1 MQRSERRLYGL
12 MSCGCLL
19 WAALVAAQLGRTQ
32 TQRDDTGAVR
42 ERLADTLTGAERRWL
57 AAHPVVRY
65 SASPIGGP
73 MAFVGTG
80 GHAAGIAV
88 QALEQVGRITGLR
101 FEPVWQQDPGARE
114 AALRDGTV
122 LLVPAV
128 TADLPPPDAGGMREP
143 GRRARRL
150 QPSLPYLIT
159 PWVITT
165 HAANGAIRD
174 AAGLAGMRIAV
185 RRSSR
190 ALAERLAQVP
200 NATIIRTSSTT
211 EAYRMVAHG
220 QADAAVD
227 TLTCAHY
234 MVRYAFAPWLR
245 VAAPLGPQPAAI
257 GFGVSPAAPQLR
269 MILNKALAAIPPT
282 HWDALQARW
291 ASTPSTASTAPLPAA
306 LPAPVQAHPGRRPWL
321 LTCSL
326 GTLLWMTAMGACA
339 VALHRHG
346 RRIARAANTLH
357 RRLGNARPASRR
369 SAAGMRPSADGGHR
383 GPSPCAGA
391 SVGASVGACAGASA
405 DADRLGLLATIC
417 HEIRTPMH
425 AVIGILDLLR
435 QKTAIHGEARHYI
448 DTAHDCA
455 KSLVALVGDLLDMAR
470 LEAGRMEIR
479 PEPVQLDTLLQQWVQ
494 AFRPL
499 AASRGLRIR
508 LQLGTLRARR
518 HRADPQRLRQV
529 VGNLLSNAIKFS
541 GHGDITVKLEST
553 GEDVDRETVR
563 IVVRD
568 RGPGIAADQMPR
580 LFEPFY
586 RAAEA
591 GATSGTGLGLS
602 ISRQLARQMGGDLEL
617 LSRPG
622 HGTTALLTLTLAADA
637 CAGRALRGDSRQ
649 AACRRPAISPL
660 RKGYCALIVDDHPAG
675 RMLLA
680 RQLRHLGVEAVGTG
694 DAHEALVRCAAPDAT
709 FDLVILDC
717 NMPGMDGFTLARKLR
732 AQEQALARPHVP
744 VLGYSADARPHN
756 RQQALAAGMDDC
768 LFKPIDLDTLGRAL
782 QHWLGD
788 PPGGRCPS
796 TAFAAAPLA
805 PAPDA
810 AVRAALLAGNT
821 ADLAALHVAVARA
834 DWQAAHAIAHRIKGA
849 ARMVSA
855 DAVAAGCEALEAACR
870 DGDAAGVAAAMAQ
883 LVPAL
888 ARWSRTL
895 SR

>member
-19 WAALVAAQLGRTQ
+19 WAALVAAQLGRIQ

-42 ERLADTLTGAERRWL
+42 ERLADTLTSAERRWL

-73 MAFVGTG
+73 MAFVGAG

-88 QALEQVGRITGLR
+88 QTLEQVGRITGLR

-128 TADLPPPDAGGMREP
+128 TADSPPPDAAAMRES

-190 ALAERLAQVP
+190 GLAERLAQVP
-200 NATIIRTSSTT
+200 NATVIRTSSTT

-269 MILNKALAAIPPT
+269 MILNKALAAIPPA
-282 HWDALQARW
+282 HWDALQAGW
-291 ASTPSTASTAPLPAA
+291 VSTAQMPAAVPAA
-306 LPAPVQAHPGRRPWL
+306 LPAPAHAHHGRRPWL

-346 RRIARAANTLH
+346 RRIARAATTLH
-357 RRLGNARPASRR
+357 RRLGNARPATRR

-383 GPSPCAGA
+383 GPSPCVGSAVGA
-391 SVGASVGACAGASA
+391 AVGASPGASP
-405 DADRLGLLATIC
+405 DADRLSLLATIC

-425 AVIGILDLLR
+425 AVIGILDLLKH
-435 QKTAIHGEARHYI
+435 KTAIHGEARHYI

-499 AASRGLRIR
+499 AASRGLCIR

-541 GHGDITVKLEST
+541 GHGDITVKLESA

-580 LFEPFY
+580 LFEPFF

-591 GATSGTGLGLS
+591 RSTSGTGLGLS

-622 HGTTALLTLTLAADA
+622 QGTTALLTLTLAAEA

-649 AACRRPAISPL
+649 AARGRPAIAPL

-680 RQLRHLGVEAVGTG
+680 RQLRHLGVEAIGTG
-694 DAHEALVRCAAPDAT
+694 DAHEALVRCAAPDPT

-732 AQEQALARPHVP
+732 AQERALARPRVP

-788 PPGGRCPS
+788 PPGGRCLS
-796 TAFAAAPLA
+796 TPFAAAPHA

-821 ADLAALHVAVARA
+821 ADLAALRVAVARA
-834 DWQAAHAIAHRIKGA
+834 DWRAAHAIAHRIKGA

-888 ARWSRTL
+888 ARWARTL
-895 SR
+895 SS

>member
-1 MQRSERRLYGL
+1 MQRSERRLCGL

-19 WAALVAAQLGRTQ
+19 WAALVAAQLGRTH
-32 TQRDDTGAVR
+32 TERDDTGAVR
-42 ERLADTLTGAERRWL
+42 ELLADTLTGAERRWL

-73 MAFVGTG
+73 MVFVGTG

-101 FEPVWQQDPGARE
+101 FEPVWQQDAAARD
-114 AALRDGTV
+114 AALHNGSV
-122 LLVPAV
+122 LLVPALASDSSV
-128 TADLPPPDAGGMREP
+128 PADAGAIRES
-143 GRRARRL
+143 GRKSQRL

-159 PWVITT
+159 PWVIIT

-174 AAGLAGMRIAV
+174 ASGLAGMRIAV
-185 RRSSR
+185 RRGSR
-190 ALAERLAQVP
+190 GLAERLAQVP
-200 NATIIRTSSTT
+200 NATIIRTSSNT

-227 TLTCAHY
+227 TLTCARY
-234 MVRYAFAPWLR
+234 MVRRAFAPRLR
-245 VAAPLGPQPAAI
+245 VAGQLGPPPAAI

-282 HWDALQARW
+282 HWDALQADW
-291 ASTPSTASTAPLPAA
+291 ASSDAMPARLRAAVPAA
-306 LPAPVQAHPGRRPWL
+306 QPASQGRRPWL

-326 GTLLWMTAMGACA
+326 GTMLWMTAMAACA

-346 RRIARAANTLH
+346 RRIARAASTLH
-357 RRLGNARPASRR
+357 RRLCGTRAASRR
-369 SAAGMRPSADGGHR
+369 SAARMRPSADAAHR
-383 GPSPCAGA
+383 AALPRPSA
-391 SVGASVGACAGASA
+391 SVGASAGKSAGASPG
-405 DADRLGLLATIC
+405 ADRLSLLATIC

-425 AVIGILDLLR
+425 AVIGILDLLKH
-435 QKTAIHGEARHYI
+435 KTAIHGEARHYI

-479 PEPVQLDTLLQQWVQ
+479 PEPVQLDTLLRQWVH

-508 LQLGTLRARR
+508 LQLGPLQARR

-541 GHGDITVKLEST
+541 GHGDITVKLESA
-553 GEDVDRETVR
+553 GEDANRETIR

-568 RGPGIAADQMPR
+568 RGPGIAADQMPQ

-617 LSRPG
+617 TSRPG
-622 HGTTALLTLTLAADA
+622 HGTTALLTLTLPAEA
-637 CAGRALRGDSRQ
+637 CAGRALRGTSHQ
-649 AACRRPAISPL
+649 TSARRPAVAPL
-660 RKGYCALIVDDHPAG
+660 HKGYCALIVDDHPAG

-694 DAHEALVRCAAPDAT
+694 DAHDALVRCAASDPA

-732 AQEQALARPHVP
+732 AQERALARPRVP

-756 RQQALAAGMDDC
+756 REQALAAGMDDC

-782 QHWLGD
+782 QHWLGE
-788 PPGGRCPS
+788 PPAGRCPS
-796 TAFAAAPLA
+796 TAFAAEPVAA
-805 PAPDA
+805 APDA
-810 AVRAALLAGNT
+810 AIRAALLAGNT
-821 ADLAALHVAVARA
+821 ADLAALRVAVARA

-849 ARMVSA
+849 ARLVSA

-870 DGDAAGVAAAMAQ
+870 DGDPAAVAAAMAQ

-888 ARWSRTL
+888 ARWARTL
-895 SR
+895 SS

>member
-1 MQRSERRLYGL
+1 MQRSERRLCGL

-19 WAALVAAQLGRTQ
+19 WAALVAAEFGRTQ

-42 ERLADTLTGAERRWL
+42 ERLTDTLTGAERRWL

-88 QALEQVGRITGLR
+88 QTLEQVGRITGLR
-101 FEPVWQQDPGARE
+101 FEPVWQQDPAARE

-128 TADLPPPDAGGMREP
+128 AADSSPPPDAAAMRESA
-143 GRRARRL
+143 RRTHRL

-165 HAANGAIRD
+165 HVANGAIRD

-185 RRSSR
+185 RRSSPG
-190 ALAERLAQVP
+190 LAERLAQVP

-211 EAYRMVAHG
+211 EAYRMVARG

-282 HWDALQARW
+282 HWDALKADW
-291 ASTPSTASTAPLPAA
+291 ASAAPMPAA
-306 LPAPVQAHPGRRPWL
+306 VRAPVTARHRHRPWL

-326 GTLLWMTAMGACA
+326 GTMLWMTAMGACA

-346 RRIARAANTLH
+346 RRIARAAHTLH
-357 RRLGNARPASRR
+357 RRLCSARPASRR
-369 SAAGMRPSADGGHR
+369 GAARMRASADGRRAPVPG
-383 GPSPCAGA
+383 
-391 SVGASVGACAGASA
+391 VGAASG
-405 DADRLGLLATIC
+405 ADRLGFLATIC

-425 AVIGILDLLR
+425 AVIGILDLLKY
-435 QKTAIHGEARHYI
+435 KTAVHGEARHYI

-455 KSLVALVGDLLDMAR
+455 KSLVALVGDLLDMAK

-479 PEPVQLDTLLQQWVQ
+479 PEPVQLDTLLQQWVHT
-494 AFRPL
+494 FRPL
-499 AASRGLRIR
+499 ASSRGLRIR
-508 LQLGTLRARR
+508 LHLGALRARR

-529 VGNLLSNAIKFS
+529 VGNLLSNAIKFG
-541 GHGDITVKLEST
+541 GHGDITVKLESA
-553 GEDVDRETVR
+553 GEDVNRETVR

-591 GATSGTGLGLS
+591 GGTSGTGLGLS

-617 LSRPG
+617 ISRPG
-622 HGTTALLTLTLAADA
+622 HGTTAVLTLTLAAEA
-637 CAGRALRGDSRQ
+637 CAGHALRGNGHQ
-649 AACRRPAISPL
+649 AGRPAITPL
-660 RKGYCALIVDDHPAG
+660 HKGYCALIVDDHPAG

-694 DAHEALVRCAAPDAT
+694 DAHEALVRCAAPDAA

-717 NMPGMDGFTLARKLR
+717 NMPGMDGFTLAHKLR
-732 AQEQALARPHVP
+732 AQERALARPRVP

-768 LFKPIDLDTLGRAL
+768 LFKPIDLDALGRAL

-788 PPGGRCPS
+788 RPGVRCAS
-796 TAFAAAPLA
+796 TTFGAATVTPDC
-805 PAPDA
+805 DA

-821 ADLAALHVAVARA
+821 ADLAALRVAVARA
-834 DWQAAHAIAHRIKGA
+834 DWQAAHAVAHRIKGA
-849 ARMVSA
+849 ARLVSA
-855 DAVAAGCEALEAACR
+855 DAVAQRCEALEAACR

-888 ARWSRTL
+888 ARWARTL
-895 SR
+895 SS

>member
-19 WAALVAAQLGRTQ
+19 WAALVAAELGRTQ
-32 TQRDDTGAVR
+32 TPRDDTAAVR

-73 MAFVGTG
+73 MAFVGAG

-101 FEPVWQQDPGARE
+101 FLPVWQQDPAARE

-128 TADLPPPDAGGMREP
+128 PADWSAPPSALPSAPPDAAAMREP
-143 GRRARRL
+143 GRRAHRL

-165 HAANGAIRD
+165 HATNRKIRD
-174 AAGLAGMRIAV
+174 ATALAGMRIAV
-185 RRSSR
+185 RRGSPG
-190 ALAERLAQVP
+190 LAARLAQVP
-200 NATIIRTSSTT
+200 NATIIHTSSTS

-257 GFGVSPAAPQLR
+257 GFGVSAAAPQLR

-282 HWDALQARW
+282 HWDTLRAGW
-291 ASTPSTASTAPLPAA
+291 APSASMPATV
-306 LPAPVQAHPGRRPWL
+306 PAQVSAQQRQRPWL
-321 LTCSL
+321 LTGSL
-326 GTLLWMTAMGACA
+326 GTMLWMTAMGACA

-346 RRIARAANTLH
+346 RRIARAATTLH
-357 RRLGNARPASRR
+357 RRLDGGRPAGR
-369 SAAGMRPSADGGHR
+369 SAPVPDVA
-383 GPSPCAGA
+383 A
-391 SVGASVGACAGASA
+391 SSG
-405 DADRLGLLATIC
+405 ADRLGFLATIC

-425 AVIGILDLLR
+425 AVIGILDLL
-435 QKTAIHGEARHYI
+435 KHKAAIHGEARHYI

-455 KSLVALVGDLLDMAR
+455 RSLVALVGDLLDMAR

-479 PEPVQLDTLLQQWVQ
+479 PEPVQLDTLLRQWVQ

-499 AASRGLRIR
+499 ASSRGLRIR
-508 LQLGTLRARR
+508 LQLDALRARR

-529 VGNLLSNAIKFS
+529 VGNLLSNAIKFG
-541 GHGDITVKLEST
+541 GHGDITVKLESA
-553 GEDVDRETVR
+553 GEHVDRETVR
-563 IVVRD
+563 IMVSD
-568 RGPGIAADQMPR
+568 RGPGIAAEQMPR

-591 GATSGTGLGLS
+591 GGPGGTGLGLS
-602 ISRQLARQMGGDLEL
+602 ISRQLARQMGGELEL
-617 LSRPG
+617 ISRPG
-622 HGTTALLTLTLAADA
+622 HGTTALLTLTLAAESCSA
-637 CAGRALRGDSRQ
+637 RAAQGNRHPVPCGE
-649 AACRRPAISPL
+649 PAIAPL
-660 RKGYCALIVDDHPAG
+660 GKRYCALIVDDHPAG

-680 RQLRHLGVEAVGTG
+680 RQLRHLGVEAVAAGN
-694 DAHEALVRCAAPDAT
+694 AHEALVRFASPDAA

-717 NMPGMDGFTLARKLR
+717 NMPGMDGFTLARRLR
-732 AQEQALARPHVP
+732 VQERALARRRVP
-744 VLGYSADARPHN
+744 VFGYSADARPHN

-782 QHWLGD
+782 QQWLAD
-788 PPGGRCPS
+788 PPDGQRVP
-796 TAFAAAPLA
+796 THFAAATLA
-805 PAPDA
+805 SASDA
-810 AVRAALLAGNT
+810 AIRAALLAGNT
-821 ADLAALHVAVARA
+821 ADLAALRVAVARA
-834 DWQAAHAIAHRIKGA
+834 DWQAAHAVAHRIKGA
-849 ARMVSA
+849 ARLVSA
-855 DAVAAGCEALEAACR
+855 DAVAQACEALEAACG
-870 DGDAAGVAAAMAQ
+870 DGDAAGVAAAMTQ

-888 ARWSRTL
+888 ARWARTL

>member
-19 WAALVAAQLGRTQ
+19 WAALVAAELGRTQ
-32 TQRDDTGAVR
+32 TPRDDTGAVR
-42 ERLADTLTGAERRWL
+42 ERLAGTLTGAERRWL

-73 MAFVGTG
+73 MAFVGAG

-101 FEPVWQQDPGARE
+101 FEPVWQQDPAARE

-128 TADLPPPDAGGMREP
+128 AADSSAPPSAAPSVPQSAPPEAAAMRES
-143 GRRARRL
+143 GRRPHRL

-165 HAANGAIRD
+165 HATNVAIRD
-174 AAGLAGMRIAV
+174 ATALAGMRIAV
-185 RRSSR
+185 RRSNPGLT
-190 ALAERLAQVP
+190 ARLAQVP
-200 NATIIRTSSTT
+200 NATIIHTTSTS

-234 MVRYAFAPWLR
+234 MVRYAFAPRLR

-269 MILNKALAAIPPT
+269 MILNKALAAIPPA
-282 HWDALQARW
+282 HWDTLQAGW
-291 ASTPSTASTAPLPAA
+291 ASASMPAA
-306 LPAPVQAHPGRRPWL
+306 VPAPVSARQRHRPWL
-321 LTCSL
+321 LTGSL

-346 RRIARAANTLH
+346 RRITRAATTLH
-357 RRLGNARPASRR
+357 RSLGGGRPAGRR
-369 SAAGMRPSADGGHR
+369 APLPDVAAS
-383 GPSPCAGA
+383 SGA
-391 SVGASVGACAGASA
+391 WSGT
-405 DADRLGLLATIC
+405 DRLGFLATIC

-435 QKTAIHGEARHYI
+435 HKAAIHGEARHYI

-479 PEPVQLDTLLQQWVQ
+479 PEPVQLDTLLQQWVH

-499 AASRGLRIR
+499 ASSRGLRIR
-508 LQLGTLRARR
+508 LQLDALRARR

-529 VGNLLSNAIKFS
+529 VGNLLSNAIKFG
-541 GHGDITVKLEST
+541 GHRDITVKLESA
-553 GEDVDRETVR
+553 GEHVDRETVR

-568 RGPGIAADQMPR
+568 RGPGIAAEQMPR

-591 GATSGTGLGLS
+591 GGPGGTGLGLS
-602 ISRQLARQMGGDLEL
+602 ISRQLARQMGGELEL
-617 LSRPG
+617 ISRPG
-622 HGTTALLTLTLAADA
+622 HGTTALLTLTLAAES
-637 CAGRALRGDSRQ
+637 CGGRALHGHGRLTPCGQ
-649 AACRRPAISPL
+649 PAIAPL
-660 RKGYCALIVDDHPAG
+660 RKDYCALIVDDHPAG

-694 DAHEALVRCAAPDAT
+694 NAHEALVRFAAPDAA

-717 NMPGMDGFTLARKLR
+717 NMPGMDGFTLARRLR
-732 AQEQALARPHVP
+732 AQERALARRRVP
-744 VLGYSADARPHN
+744 VFGYSADARPHN

-768 LFKPIDLDTLGRAL
+768 LFKPIDLDTLDRAL
-782 QHWLGD
+782 QQWLAD
-788 PPGGRCPS
+788 PPNGRRAA
-796 TAFAAAPLA
+796 TAFAATPLA
-805 PAPDA
+805 SASDTASDA
-810 AVRAALLAGNT
+810 ASDAAIRAALLAGNT
-821 ADLAALHVAVARA
+821 ADLAALRVAVARA
-834 DWQAAHAIAHRIKGA
+834 DWQAAHAVAHRIKGA
-849 ARMVSA
+849 ARLVSA
-855 DAVAAGCEALEAACR
+855 DGVAQACEALEAACR
-870 DGDAAGVAAAMAQ
+870 DGDAAGVAAAMTR

-888 ARWSRTL
+888 ARWARTL
-895 SR
+895 SS

>member
-1 MQRSERRLYGL
+1 MQRSERRLCGL

-32 TQRDDTGAVR
+32 AQDDDTGAVR

-57 AAHPVVRY
+57 ATHPVVRY
-65 SASPIGGP
+65 SASPLGGP

-80 GHAAGIAV
+80 GHADGIAV

-101 FEPVWQQDPGARE
+101 FEPVWQQDPAARE

-128 TADLPPPDAGGMREP
+128 AADSSPPEAGALRES
-143 GRRARRL
+143 GRRAHRL

-190 ALAERLAQVP
+190 GLTERLAQVP
-200 NATIIRTSSTT
+200 NATIIRTSSAT

-220 QADAAVD
+220 EADAAVD

-282 HWDALQARW
+282 HWDALQAGW
-291 ASTPSTASTAPLPAA
+291 APTAPVPAA
-306 LPAPVQAHPGRRPWL
+306 VPAAVQAAVQAQARQGRRPWL

-326 GTLLWMTAMGACA
+326 GTTLWMTAMGALA
-339 VALHRHG
+339 IALHRHG

-357 RRLGNARPASRR
+357 RRLGDARAAGRR

-383 GPSPCAGA
+383 GPLACAGESAGA
-391 SVGASVGACAGASA
+391 SSGV
-405 DADRLGLLATIC
+405 DRLSFLATIC

-425 AVIGILDLLR
+425 AVIGILDLLKH
-435 QKTAIHGEARHYI
+435 KTAIHGEARHYI

-479 PEPVQLDTLLQQWVQ
+479 PEPVQLDTLLQQSVH

-541 GHGDITVKLEST
+541 GHGDIMVKLEST

-591 GATSGTGLGLS
+591 GTTSGTGLGLS

-617 LSRPG
+617 ISRPG
-622 HGTTALLTLTLAADA
+622 HGTTALLTLTLAAEA
-637 CAGRALRGDSRQ
+637 CLGGTPRGDSAQ
-649 AACRRPAISPL
+649 APCRGPGIAPL
-660 RKGYCALIVDDHPAG
+660 RRGHCALIVDDHPAG

-680 RQLRHLGVEAVGTG
+680 RQLRHLGVDAVGTG
-694 DAHEALVRCAAPDAT
+694 DAHEALVRCAAPDAA

-717 NMPGMDGFTLARKLR
+717 NMPGMDGFVLARKLR
-732 AQEQALARPHVP
+732 AQERALVRPRVP

-788 PPGGRCPS
+788 APDGRCRS
-796 TAFAAAPLA
+796 AALTGQSLA
-805 PAPDA
+805 SAPDA

-821 ADLAALHVAVARA
+821 ADLAALRVAVARA
-834 DWQAAHAIAHRIKGA
+834 DWQAAHALAHRIKGA
-849 ARMVSA
+849 ARLVSA
-855 DAVAAGCEALEAACR
+855 DAVAARCEALEAACR
-870 DGDAAGVAAAMAQ
+870 NGDAAGVAAAMAQ

-888 ARWSRTL
+888 GRWARTL
-895 SR
+895 SS

>member
-42 ERLADTLTGAERRWL
+42 ERLADTLTGAERSWL

-128 TADLPPPDAGGMREP
+128 TADLPPPDAGGMRES

-174 AAGLAGMRIAV
+174 ATGLAGMRIAV
-185 RRSSR
+185 RRNSR
-190 ALAERLAQVP
+190 GLAERLAQVP

-211 EAYRMVAHG
+211 EAYRMVAYG

-282 HWDALQARW
+282 HWDALQAGW
-291 ASTPSTASTAPLPAA
+291 APAA
-306 LPAPVQAHPGRRPWL
+306 PMPAAMPASAQVRQGRRPWL

-346 RRIARAANTLH
+346 RRIARAASTLH
-357 RRLGNARPASRR
+357 RRLGTARPASRR

-383 GPSPCAGA
+383 GPSPCL
-391 SVGASVGACAGASA
+391 GASA
-405 DADRLGLLATIC
+405 GPSPDADRLSLLATIC

-425 AVIGILDLLR
+425 AVIGILDLLKH
-435 QKTAIHGEARHYI
+435 KTAIHGEARHYI

-541 GHGDITVKLEST
+541 GHGDITVKLESA

-568 RGPGIAADQMPR
+568 RGPGIAPDQMPR

-622 HGTTALLTLTLAADA
+622 HGTTALLTLTLTAEAY
-637 CAGRALRGDSRQ
+637 AGRALGGDSRQ
-649 AACRRPAISPL
+649 PDRHRPAVAPL

-680 RQLRHLGVEAVGTG
+680 RQLRHLGVEAIGTG

-768 LFKPIDLDTLGRAL
+768 LFKPIDLDSLRRAL

-796 TAFAAAPLA
+796 TALAAAPLA

-821 ADLAALHVAVARA
+821 ADLAALRVAVARA
-834 DWQAAHAIAHRIKGA
+834 DWQAAHTIAHRIKGA

-888 ARWSRTL
+888 ARWARTL

>member
-1 MQRSERRLYGL
+1 MQRSERRLCGL

-73 MAFVGTG
+73 MAFVGAG

-88 QALEQVGRITGLR
+88 QTLEQVGRITGLR
-101 FEPVWQQDPGARE
+101 FEPVWQQDPGVRE

-122 LLVPAV
+122 LLVPAM
-128 TADLPPPDAGGMREP
+128 TADLPPPDAVAMRES
-143 GRRARRL
+143 GRRAHRL

-174 AAGLAGMRIAV
+174 ATGLAGMRIAV

-200 NATIIRTSSTT
+200 NATIIRTNSPA
-211 EAYRMVAHG
+211 EAYRMVARG

-269 MILNKALAAIPPT
+269 MILNKALAAIPPA
-282 HWDALQARW
+282 HWDALQAAW
-291 ASTPSTASTAPLPAA
+291 A
-306 LPAPVQAHPGRRPWL
+306 LPAPMPTAVPAPMPAHQGRRPWL

-326 GTLLWMTAMGACA
+326 GTMLWMTAMGACA

-357 RRLGNARPASRR
+357 RRLGSTRPASRR
-369 SAAGMRPSADGGHR
+369 SAAGTRPSADGGHR
-383 GPSPCAGA
+383 APLPDL
-391 SVGASVGACAGASA
+391 GACAGASP
-405 DADRLGLLATIC
+405 DADRLSLLATIC

-425 AVIGILDLLR
+425 AVIGILDLLKH
-435 QKTAIHGEARHYI
+435 KTAIHGEARHYI

-479 PEPVQLDTLLQQWVQ
+479 PEPVQLDTLLQQWVH

-508 LQLGTLRARR
+508 LQLGALRARR

-541 GHGDITVKLEST
+541 GHGDITVKLESA
-553 GEDVDRETVR
+553 GEDVNRETVR

-568 RGPGIAADQMPR
+568 RGAGIAADQMPR

-617 LSRPG
+617 ISQPG
-622 HGTTALLTLTLAADA
+622 RGTAALLTLTLAAEA
-637 CAGRALRGDSRQ
+637 CNGRALAGNSHQ
-649 AACRRPAISPL
+649 AACRQRAIAPL

-680 RQLRHLGVEAVGTG
+680 RQLRHLGVEAIGTG
-694 DAHEALVRCAAPDAT
+694 DAHEALVRCAAPDAA

-732 AQEQALARPHVP
+732 AQEQALARPRVP

-756 RQQALAAGMDDC
+756 RQQALSAGMDDC

-788 PPGGRCPS
+788 SPGGRRPS
-796 TAFAAAPLA
+796 TAFDAAPLA
-805 PAPDA
+805 LAPDA

-821 ADLAALHVAVARA
+821 ADLAALRVAVARA

-849 ARMVSA
+849 ARLVSA
-855 DAVAAGCEALEAACR
+855 DAVAAGCEALEVACR
-870 DGDAAGVAAAMAQ
+870 DGDPAGVAAAMAQ
-883 LVPAL
+883 LEPAL
-888 ARWSRTL
+888 ARWARTL
-895 SR
+895 SN